1 MIVAVTYLA
10 LILIAIG
17 IAAAMIFSG
26 PKEKR
31 DEELDDAD
39 KS

>member
-26 PKEKR
+26 PKETR
-31 DEELDDAD
+31 EEEPDDSD